1 MKLEESCEGL
11 LSPLGSSEELWK
23 WPLAF
28 TWYLFRREWGEEA
41 ELFKTNVKQ
50 RRRCGFLMLNYNGS
64 EEIKHGFWFFTFLSQ
79 TCPTHPF
86 KTFPLCVIYPV
97 RTNSNIMW
105 LPFGKRIA
113 FSGHRL
119 KGWPCAACTVHGR
132 SENMPARRAQMCHES
147 VSPDCN
153 SPVLTGK
160 RKLRQ
165 PQPRTHIYTET
176 RPCWETRSTG
186 TPGPTRCPSSVHH
199 HLLVPCPKSPNSFPM
214 TLQCAT
220 LMLLKTLGRHG
231 GGPEKCWLSYRL
243 RGPSVLSQWVGSS

>member
-41 ELFKTNVKQ
+41 ESFKTNVKQ
-50 RRRCGFLMLNYNGS
+50 RRRHCGFLMLNYNGS
-64 EEIKHGFWFFTFLSQ
+64 EEIKHGFWFFAFLSQ

-86 KTFPLCVIYPV
+86 KSLFLVCNIYPV

-105 LPFGKRIA
+105 LPFGKRTA

-119 KGWPCAACTVHGR
+119 KGWPRAACSVHGR
-132 SENMPARRAQMCHES
+132 SEKMPARRAQMRHKS
-147 VSPDCN
+147 VLPDFN

-160 RKLRQ
+160 QKLRQ
-165 PQPRTHIYTET
+165 PQPRTHIYTEKT
-176 RPCWETRSTG
+176 RQCWETFNLRSWTK
-186 TPGPTRCPSSVHH
+186 PVSVICAPSPPRS
-199 HLLVPCPKSPNSFPM
+199 
-214 TLQCAT
+214 
-220 LMLLKTLGRHG
+220 
-231 GGPEKCWLSYRL
+231 
-243 RGPSVLSQWVGSS
+243 LSQVPELLPHDCSVQHWGNWKPTAAMAAAQRNADFPTD

>member
-1 MKLEESCEGL
+1 MVSDFSLFFLKHVQLI
-11 LSPLGSSEELWK
+11 LSK
-23 WPLAF
+23 A
-28 TWYLFRREWGEEA
+28 
-41 ELFKTNVKQ
+41 
-50 RRRCGFLMLNYNGS
+50 
-64 EEIKHGFWFFTFLSQ
+64 
-79 TCPTHPF
+79 
-86 KTFPLCVIYPV
+86 FPLCVIYPV

-105 LPFGKRIA
+105 FPFGKRIA

-119 KGWPCAACTVHGR
+119 KGWPRAACTVRGR